1 MKIQRTPPYYNLKY
15 INETTNWTNSGF
27 SYFWHKEPVSIC
39 EKNNSTVKSFVNE
52 DIGVKVE
59 VKEEYFDGINV
70 IKQENTVLK
79 TDETKCVLNSISSA
93 FFGGIPFEELDDI
106 IVHYTDFAWQTEGQW
121 KKETLSECGIHPGG
135 NHGVFCAKKI
145 FGIGTFST
153 EKHYP
158 LVILENIKTK
168 KSYFFELEASTNWYI
183 EIGIKGKCV
192 YIEGSCAFENNDGW
206 FLDMKKG
213 DTYTATAAVIGMI
226 DGGFNEAVNELLKYK
241 RTVSMRNFDEK
252 IPVVFNTYMNS
263 LWCNLTKDKLIPLID
278 AAKNAGADIF
288 CMDAGWYDFLGDWNI
303 KEESFGDMKLQ
314 GIVDYIN
321 KKGMKAGIWLESEGC
336 DNTAQAY
343 TKYSAAICKRHGITV
358 GGSRV
363 NMDFRCKEFKSFM
376 VTVVGKLY
384 DMGIRYIKND
394 YNFTTGFGIDGE
406 KCPSYELRETSNAF
420 CEFIEEINHKY
431 SDLIIE
437 NCGSGGMRCDGNMLK
452 HFFIQSTSDL
462 EQYHYYPSV
471 MIGMNACIP
480 PEKAG
485 IWSYPYPLF
494 FSQQNKSE
502 DEVFDNLYI
511 SERKNGEETVF
522 NMVTSMFGCM
532 YLSGRPDK
540 CDEYNF
546 SLIKE
551 GVSAYKSFCDKIKNS
566 YPIFTV
572 YPPNTTNSYN
582 TSFGLF
588 NKEEKTIIL
597 GVWNYKAKRD
607 YSVDLSKHIDG
618 NAKIRLLYPSDSKT
632 QYELKNQKLNL
643 IFDKDIDAAVFEI
656 KL

>member
-1 MKIQRTPPYYNLKY
+1 MKIQRTAPYYNLKY
-15 INETTNWTNSGF
+15 INETANWTNSGF

-39 EKNNSTVKSFVNE
+39 EENNSTIKSFVNDE
-52 DIGVKVE
+52 IGIKVE
-59 VKEEYFDGINV
+59 VKEDYFEGINV

-79 TDETKCVLNSISSA
+79 TDETKCVLNGISSA

-121 KKETLSECGIHPGG
+121 KKETLRECGIHPGG

-158 LVILENIKTK
+158 LVIMENMKTK

-183 EIGIKGKCV
+183 EIGVKAKCA
-192 YIEGSCAFENNDGW
+192 YIDACCAFENNDGW

-213 DTYTATAAVIGMI
+213 DTYTTTPAVIGI
-226 DGGFNEAVNELLKYK
+226 TEGGFNEAVNELLKYK
-241 RTVSMRNFDEK
+241 RTVSLRGFDGK

-263 LWCNLTKDKLIPLID
+263 LWCNLSKDNLIPLID

-314 GIVDYIN
+314 GIIDYIN

-336 DNTAQAY
+336 DSQATAY
-343 TKYSAAICKRHGITV
+343 TKYSDAICKRHGVTV
-358 GGSRV
+358 GGGRV
-363 NMDFRCKEFKSFM
+363 NMDFRCKEFKNFM
-376 VTVVGKLY
+376 VTVVDKLY
-384 DMGIRYIKND
+384 NMGIRYIKND
-394 YNFTTGFGIDGE
+394 YNMTTGIGIDGE
-406 KCPSYELRETSNAF
+406 KCPSYELREASETF
-420 CEFIEEINHKY
+420 CDFIEEISLKY
-431 SDLIIE
+431 PELIIE

-452 HFFIQSTSDL
+452 HFSIQSTSDL
-462 EQYHYYPSV
+462 EYYQYYPSV
-471 MIGMNACIP
+471 MIGMNACIA

-485 IWSYPYPLF
+485 IWSYPYPLL
-494 FSQQNKSE
+494 FSNQNKNE
-502 DEVFDNLYI
+502 DEVFDSSYI
-511 SERKNGEETVF
+511 SQRKDGSETVF

-540 CDEYNF
+540 CGQYNF

-551 GVSAYKSFCDKIKNS
+551 GVAVYKSFCDKIKNS
-566 YPIFTV
+566 YPVFAE
-572 YPPNTTNSYN
+572 YPINTSDSYN

-588 NKEEKTIIL
+588 NEEENTIIL
-597 GVWNYKAKRD
+597 GVWNYNGKRT
-607 YSVDLSKHIDG
+607 YSVDLSKYLKE
-618 NAKIRLLYPSDSKT
+618 NVEVKLLYPSDSKIC
-632 QYELKNQKLNL
+632 YEVQNQKLNL
-643 IFDKDIDAAVFEI
+643 IFARDIDASVFEI

>member
-1 MKIQRTPPYYNLKY
+1 M
-15 INETTNWTNSGF
+15 
-27 SYFWHKEPVSIC
+27 SIC
-39 EKNNSTVKSFVNE
+39 EENNSTIKCFVNE

-278 AAKNAGADIF
+278 AAKNAGTYKI
-288 CMDAGWYDFLGDWNI
+288 
-303 KEESFGDMKLQ
+303 SFE
-314 GIVDYIN
+314 N
-321 KKGMKAGIWLESEGC
+321 KYGIW
-336 DNTAQAY
+336 T
-343 TKYSAAICKRHGITV
+343 H
-358 GGSRV
+358 
-363 NMDFRCKEFKSFM
+363 
-376 VTVVGKLY
+376 
-384 DMGIRYIKND
+384 
-394 YNFTTGFGIDGE
+394 
-406 KCPSYELRETSNAF
+406 
-420 CEFIEEINHKY
+420 
-431 SDLIIE
+431 
-437 NCGSGGMRCDGNMLK
+437 
-452 HFFIQSTSDL
+452 
-462 EQYHYYPSV
+462 
-471 MIGMNACIP
+471 
-480 PEKAG
+480 
-485 IWSYPYPLF
+485 
-494 FSQQNKSE
+494 
-502 DEVFDNLYI
+502 
-511 SERKNGEETVF
+511 
-522 NMVTSMFGCM
+522 
-532 YLSGRPDK
+532 
-540 CDEYNF
+540 
-546 SLIKE
+546 
-551 GVSAYKSFCDKIKNS
+551 
-566 YPIFTV
+566 
-572 YPPNTTNSYN
+572 
-582 TSFGLF
+582 
-588 NKEEKTIIL
+588 TII
-597 GVWNYKAKRD
+597 
-607 YSVDLSKHIDG
+607 
-618 NAKIRLLYPSDSKT
+618 KI
-632 QYELKNQKLNL
+632 
-643 IFDKDIDAAVFEI
+643 
-656 KL
+656 